1 MTQIRDTDRE
11 LRIDPESFAGGY
23 FRNAVY
29 RHWDPYED
37 IPEELLEQDRERI
50 IDSEMSFEQFEGF
63 RASVAKFG
71 AGEEAVT
78 EDLAPLMLTLE
89 DINDQMFVSSQIY
102 EEAKHTQFFDRYWRT
117 VINPAAE
124 AKGWEVTN
132 PTDQRY
138 FPEEYVELFDRTEE
152 AMHRLLE
159 EDTPTNR
166 AKAYCHYHL
175 VVESVLAQTGY
186 WGFQANFSEQG
197 PDRWADEENDEDL
210 NLDGLIEGITRIR
223 SDEGRHVGFGMRK
236 VQSLIAEEGVDPNV
250 VQGTLTD
257 LLPLVAGTVQT
268 EFDTGADP
276 EPLIEYA
283 QEKLSKR
290 IEIITDADAELPP
303 VEELVKIEGADRSGA
318 AGDD

>member
-1 MTQIRDTDRE
+1 MTRIEDASRQM
-11 LRIDPESFAGGY
+11 RIDPDSFAGGY

-37 IPEELLEQDRERI
+37 VPQELLEQDRERLA
-50 IDSEMSFEQFEGF
+50 DADMEFEQFEAF

-78 EDLAPLMLTLE
+78 EDLAPLILVL
-89 DINDQMFVSSQIY
+89 DDVNDQMFVSSQIY
-102 EEAKHTQFFDRYWRT
+102 EEAKHTQFFDRYWRE
-117 VINPAAE
+117 VVDPAAE

-138 FPEEYVELFDRTEE
+138 FPEEYVELFDRTEA

-159 EDTPTNR
+159 ADTPTNR
-166 AKAYCHYHL
+166 AKAFCHYHL

-186 WGFQANFSEQG
+186 WGFQAIFSDG
-197 PDRWADEENDEDL
+197 PPENWNETEDDEDVI
-210 NLDGLIEGITRIR
+210 LDGLIEGITRIR

-236 VQSLIAEEGVDPNV
+236 VQRLIAEEGVDPSV
-250 VQGTLTD
+250 VQQTLSE
-257 LLPLVAGTVQT
+257 LLPLVSDTVQND
-268 EFDTGADP
+268 FDADADQT
-276 EPLIEYA
+276 PLVEYA

-290 IEIITDADAELPP
+290 IEIITDSEAELPP
-303 VEELVKIEGADRSGA
+303 VKELVKIEGTDHAA